1 MNSGHRGFDPGLC
14 QRYPVVDLI
23 LEQLDV
29 HHVLGTRSQG
39 HHRRSRRSAQPSR
52 HRVSLGG
59 SSGFVSMHGRS
70 LNAENGHRSGLIVS
84 GRLEFICGPERMSHR
99 VWVASCKTLSPEFAQ
114 AAITS

>member
-1 MNSGHRGFDPGLC
+1 
-14 QRYPVVDLI
+14 
-23 LEQLDV
+23 
-29 HHVLGTRSQG
+29 
-39 HHRRSRRSAQPSR
+39 
-52 HRVSLGG
+52 
-59 SSGFVSMHGRS
+59 MHGRS